1 MSKIYGSPLWL
12 SGGGGMNNTLPPL
25 LDNFK
30 ATRNE
35 GNITLSAS
43 KMEESRA
50 KDLAGAVWVYGEHIP
65 QNVNDG
71 TKIQLTRDECIISQ
85 ETKSSLYSNAVD
97 KLLESLP
104 SGSRIK
110 LGKLKDTPLQWKLSR
125 DTITNEL
132 RLVLER
138 TSVTLL
144 GKKSYDAAEPS
155 NPVTERRVSGN
166 NRYLYSNISQWLN
179 SDKDANEWYT
189 PSHTYD
195 APPTYQNEAGF
206 LNQWSEL
213 EKSVLNT
220 NDWKTIN
227 ATIDGGGEDI
237 VRAKVAVLS
246 IGEIGGDGVKDGN
259 RLDIFNSDSDRTVGS
274 DCWTRSAVASN
285 PSAAWYVNPKGA
297 MGYTDI
303 RCSGSYSVRTVCA
316 PNKYTMVS
324 DTVDSD
330 GCYNITRISGKVEK
344 QVSWEK
350 TKNFHVRQFTYN
362 SKKQYQTMLEGAVA
376 SAIYSEF
383 PEEPTDYLN
392 CAEIPNTTEYEIPED
407 GWFRIDA
414 IAKSGD
420 GRRELRFTTGTP
432 IYEAAWY
439 SSGGGGTGGYSRSEV
454 ALFKGDKL
462 SIQITDSDINI
473 TGNSILINV
482 TSGKDGNPASQDK
495 IGTGGAAGTASGGNK
510 INQNGLKGSDGNRV
524 FQPGIGGKVDGGK
537 GANQGEI
544 QINNQK
550 SYAIFG
556 GNSASATKFTSSG
569 MTEVAETSGNIA
581 KVFISRGNTNIP
593 SPSKASTLSLIP
605 KNNSVEATWENSG
618 DPVQTGTMLVYN
630 TSHTPKSPSD
640 GVAVDIPLTQPVT
653 LALNSDSEEL
663 QEDSKKQ
670 SYTITGVPNDKPV
683 FVALFPY
690 DKDRKYGLAKQ
701 EVEIPREHSW
711 YDKQQELEA

>member
-12 SGGGGMNNTLPPL
+12 SGGGGMNDTLPPL

-50 KDLAGAVWVYGEHIP
+50 KELAGAVWVYGDHIP
-65 QNVNDG
+65 KNVNDG
-71 TKIQLTRDECIISQ
+71 TKIQLTREEVTRPDGEIYITLSDIPASDAEIETIINIKESDGQLHPYIYLSNDYEGSGAGLLLRKDIYQKGQFHSSSHQYNGSIVDAWCEGTFLTTVLDTYVQ
-85 ETKSSLYSNAVD
+85 EQLMSVNIQVQGAYI
-97 KLLESLP
+97 
-104 SGSRIK
+104 SRK
-110 LGKLKDTPLQWKLSR
+110 C
-125 DTITNEL
+125 
-132 RLVLER
+132 
-138 TSVTLL
+138 
-144 GKKSYDAAEPS
+144 
-155 NPVTERRVSGN
+155 
-166 NRYLYSNISQWLN
+166 
-179 SDKDANEWYT
+179 
-189 PSHTYD
+189 
-195 APPTYQNEAGF
+195 F
-206 LNQWSEL
+206 
-213 EKSVLNT
+213 
-220 NDWKTIN
+220 
-227 ATIDGGGEDI
+227 
-237 VRAKVAVLS
+237 VLS
-246 IGEIGGDGVKDGN
+246 IVEYNWSASGISEGNSLPYFKDDKARISLYQGSSADYYTRTYQSSNGN
-259 RLDIFNSDSDRTVGS
+259 IWFVGLMGNAGP
-274 DCWTRSAVASN
+274 TPATTNLGYRPAVCIKKSFKLKSTPN
-285 PSAAWYVNPKGA
+285 E
-297 MGYTDI
+297 D
-303 RCSGSYSVRTVCA
+303 GSYDMYEDTSTVSSF
-316 PNKYTMVS
+316 VS
-324 DTVDSD
+324 SEFTVQKS
-330 GCYNITRISGKVEK
+330 
-344 QVSWEK
+344 VSWEQ
-350 TKNFHVRQFTYN
+350 TKDFHVRQFTFN
-362 SKKQYQTMLEGAVA
+362 SKKQYQTMLEGATANVA
-376 SAIYSEF
+376 YSEF

-392 CAEIPNTTEYEIPED
+392 CAEIPNSTEYEIPED

-420 GRRELRFTTGTP
+420 GRRELRFTGRP

-524 FQPGIGGKVDGGK
+524 FKPDIGGRVYGGK

-640 GVAVDIPLTQPVT
+640 GVVIDVPLPQPVT
-653 LALNSDSEEL
+653 FALSSNSEEL

-711 YDKQQELEA
+711 YDKQQELESEVETVKAEMADYQSYYTTTQEVLK

>member
-12 SGGGGMNNTLPPL
+12 SGGGGMNDTLPPL

-50 KDLAGAVWVYGEHIP
+50 KELAGAVWVYGDHIP
-65 QNVNDG
+65 NNVNDG
-71 TKIQLTRDECIISQ
+71 AKIQLTREEITRPDGEIYLTLNDVPASDAEIETIINIKESDGQLHPYIYLSNDYEGSGAALLLRKDIYQKGQFYSAVEPYNGSNLDNWCEGTFSTAILDSHVQ
-85 ETKSSLYSNAVD
+85 ENLVSVNIQVQGSYISRRCFALSIVEYGWGASAPEGTALPYFKDNKARISLYQGSSADYYTRTYQAGNIWFIGLMGNAGTNSGT
-97 KLLESLP
+97 LSLGYRP
-104 SGSRIK
+104 AICIK
-110 LGKLKDTPLQWKLSR
+110 KSFKLKAIP
-125 DTITNEL
+125 NED
-132 RLVLER
+132 
-138 TSVTLL
+138 
-144 GKKSYDAAEPS
+144 GSYDMYDETS
-155 NPVTERRVSGN
+155 S
-166 NRYLYSNISQWLN
+166 IS
-179 SDKDANEWYT
+179 
-189 PSHTYD
+189 TY
-195 APPTYQNEAGF
+195 AS
-206 LNQWSEL
+206 SEFIV
-213 EKSVLNT
+213 EKSVLWEQT
-220 NDWKTIN
+220 
-227 ATIDGGGEDI
+227 
-237 VRAKVAVLS
+237 
-246 IGEIGGDGVKDGN
+246 KD
-259 RLDIFNSDSDRTVGS
+259 
-274 DCWTRSAVASN
+274 
-285 PSAAWYVNPKGA
+285 
-297 MGYTDI
+297 
-303 RCSGSYSVRTVCA
+303 
-316 PNKYTMVS
+316 
-324 DTVDSD
+324 
-330 GCYNITRISGKVEK
+330 
-344 QVSWEK
+344 
-350 TKNFHVRQFTYN
+350 FHVRQFTYN

-420 GRRELRFTTGTP
+420 GRRELRFTGTP
-432 IYEAAWY
+432 MYEAAWY

-482 TSGKDGNPASQDK
+482 TSGKDGNPASKDK

-524 FQPGIGGKVDGGK
+524 FQPGIGGKVYGGK

-556 GNSASATKFTSSG
+556 GNSASATKFTSSE

-605 KNNSVEATWENSG
+605 KNNSVDAIWENSG

-630 TSHTPKSPSD
+630 TNHVPKSPSD